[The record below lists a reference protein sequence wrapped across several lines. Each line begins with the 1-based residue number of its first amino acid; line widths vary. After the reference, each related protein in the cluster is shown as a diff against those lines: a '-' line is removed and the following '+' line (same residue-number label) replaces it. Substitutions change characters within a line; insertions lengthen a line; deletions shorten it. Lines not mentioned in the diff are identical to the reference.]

1 MRTSETLSKF
11 AAAMLQAQAA
21 ITFAAKDAANP
32 FFKSKYADLPTV
44 IDAVKPA
51 LNAAG
56 ITFMQSATPSEPGT
70 LSLTTRLMHSSGEWI
85 EDTATAPLAKN
96 DPQGY
101 GSAIT
106 YLRRY
111 SLAAM
116 TGLYQDDDDGNAA
129 SQPEKIK
136 AGVITPT
143 TGAWD
148 ALGEDEQLF
157 LTNIA
162 VKVKHH
168 IQNQDISAAVQC
180 IDAEK
185 LDADEKVALWTRF
198 DSKERSAMK
207 KESERLK
214 QSNNLGV
221 AA

>member
-1 MRTSETLSKF
+1 MKTSESISKI
-11 AAAMLQAQAA
+11 AAALLQAQSA

-32 FFKSKYADLPTV
+32 FFKSRYADLPTV

-56 ITFMQSATPSEPGT
+56 VVFMQSATPSEPGT
-70 LSLTTRLMHSSGEWI
+70 LSLTTRLIHTSGEWI

-116 TGLYQDDDDGNAA
+116 TGLYQDDDDGNSASHVPVTAKPVPCLTSEQIAKVQEAA
-129 SQPEKIK
+129 DA
-136 AGVITPT
+136 AGVSTLEIC
-143 TGAWD
+143 AAAHVD
-148 ALGEDEQLF
+148 SLAEIEAVRLGGLIKWIKSQ
-157 LTNIA
+157 
-162 VKVKHH
+162 
-168 IQNQDISAAVQC
+168 
-180 IDAEK
+180 
-185 LDADEKVALWTRF
+185 
-198 DSKERSAMK
+198 K
-207 KESERLK
+207 KE
-214 QSNNLGV
+214 